1 MDFRTY
7 AIAFTVVVSFAR
19 PVALFR
25 PATASAGVV
34 SYLRDSGQTATAAVV
49 AEGAAKPELS
59 LVLPQI
65 DAQLATIAVWAAVSN
80 QTLEG
85 VAGFRA
91 WLDGVFALDVLDKLD
106 DEVLN
111 GTGTGGRM
119 LGVRNTTGLAGPI
132 AWTTPETAADAIAR
146 AIAAVFAASRLAPDA
161 IVIHPG
167 AYTALLT
174 LKASTAGTYLSRAPM
189 SAAPLSLLWGV
200 PVVPSPVMPS
210 GEALV
215 GNFRRGGA
223 LYTKNGLRLIA
234 SSEHSDFFT
243 KNLTAILGELR
254 AVVAIE
260 RPPAFC
266 KVTGL
271 PVPTP

>member
-1 MDFRTY
+1 M
-7 AIAFTVVVSFAR
+7 
-19 PVALFR
+19 
-25 PATASAGVV
+25 
-34 SYLRDSGQTATAAVV
+34 
-49 AEGAAKPELS
+49 
-59 LVLPQI
+59 
-65 DAQLATIAVWAAVSN
+65 
-80 QTLEG
+80 
-85 VAGFRA
+85 
-91 WLDGVFALDVLDKLD
+91 
-106 DEVLN
+106 
-111 GTGTGGRM
+111 
-119 LGVRNTTGLAGPI
+119 
-132 AWTTPETAADAIAR
+132 
-146 AIAAVFAASRLAPDA
+146 FAASRLAPDA

-174 LKASTAGTYLSRAPM
+174 LKASTAGTYLSGAPM

-200 PVVPSPVMPS
+200 PVVPSPVMPA